1 MDVRD
6 AREWWTMVT
15 EAGVCGHCA
24 AKGHSARYC
33 PLNRHGNGNGNGNGN
48 GSGKGKKMQDG
59 KGDQLNAMIP
69 EYATALVTKCK
80 PIWNTFVLWLKT
92 CLEPCSPIQLKP
104 LPALR
109 SWTMQD
115 ERN

>member
-33 PLNRHGNGNGNGNGN
+33 PLNRHGNGNGNGNVN

-59 KGDQLNAMIP
+59 KWDQLNAMIP
-69 EYATALVTKCK
+69 EYTAALGSEMQAD
-80 PIWNTFVLWLKT
+80 
-92 CLEPCSPIQLKP
+92 LEYLR
-104 LPALR
+104 ALA
-109 SWTMQD
+109 
-115 ERN
+115 ENVP